1 MLVPFVYNFCFE
13 NGLTESPRPSY
24 LRSFDVRDLP
34 TSEEDATHKD
44 YTHVVQ
50 TVNSMV
56 CGVSGKQVC
65 SNDTVEKQGKLK
77 KKKKKAKTREV
88 NWPGSSEQ
96 ACLIKPLSFTFT
108 YM

>member
-77 KKKKKAKTREV
+77 KKKKKGKNKRSKLARIIGTGV
-88 NWPGSSEQ
+88 FN
-96 ACLIKPLSFTFT
+96 
-108 YM
+108 